1 MYENKKCPCCES
13 SDMITGSIR
22 STGKVNFRP
31 DNVKFAV
38 SKTANVGVQGVMCLN
53 CGYVGMTGDT
63 VKARK
68 LLKLEKV

>member
-1 MYENKKCPCCES
+1 MYENRKCPCCES
-13 SDMITGSIR
+13 SEMISGSVR
-22 STGKVNFRP
+22 STGKGTFRP

-38 SKTANVGVQGVMCLN
+38 PKTANVGVSGVMCLD

-68 LLKLEKV
+68 LVKLAKV